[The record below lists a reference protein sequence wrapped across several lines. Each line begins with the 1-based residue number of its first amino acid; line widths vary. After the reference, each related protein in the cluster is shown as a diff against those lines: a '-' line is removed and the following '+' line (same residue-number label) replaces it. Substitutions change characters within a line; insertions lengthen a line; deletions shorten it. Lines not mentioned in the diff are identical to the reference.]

1 MPLTF
6 SATKQY
12 HSNSLISLNIHLR
25 EFMNHWE
32 KKDHFPGFSLAKFSG
47 SRFPTLSLFT
57 TKCLGL
63 LRLDRSCGNDRLELA
78 CDRALKLKAIGYRS
92 LRNIL
97 D

>member
-1 MPLTF
+1 M
-6 SATKQY
+6 
-12 HSNSLISLNIHLR
+12 
-25 EFMNHWE
+25 
-32 KKDHFPGFSLAKFSG
+32 
-47 SRFPTLSLFT
+47 SLFT

-97 D
+97 DKYIEAADITEHSDELCRFTRISEGATTMREAPNDD